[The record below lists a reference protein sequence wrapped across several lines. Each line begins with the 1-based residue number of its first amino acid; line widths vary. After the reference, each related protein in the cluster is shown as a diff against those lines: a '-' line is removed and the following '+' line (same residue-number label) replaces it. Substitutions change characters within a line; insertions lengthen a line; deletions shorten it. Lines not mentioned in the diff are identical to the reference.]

1 MSTSRLVSLFLA
13 VIVVVAVLIVQAG
26 AAASA
31 LTNNDRARQADVAR
45 WVALGE
51 YDKKVGANAV
61 FDPKPTADTARWVA
75 LGEFYTQRNS
85 AAISNATRSALTASA
100 RYTGQAIQEY
110 VRTGIRIYL
119 PKCISSEIMFMLLP
133 IGDNSWK
140 TQVALCGK

>member
-1 MSTSRLVSLFLA
+1 
-13 VIVVVAVLIVQAG
+13 
-26 AAASA
+26 
-31 LTNNDRARQADVAR
+31 RQADVAR

-51 YDKKVGANAV
+51 YYKQVGANAA
-61 FDPKPTADTARWVA
+61 FDPKPITAADTARWVA

-100 RYTGQAIQEY
+100 RYTRQAIQEY
-110 VRTGIRIYL
+110 VRTGNRAYL
-119 PKCISSEIMFMLLP
+119 PKCISSEIMSMLLS